1 MSRHCDPRTDPATV
15 AQLLIRAVT
24 HFQGFHS
31 ARKRLPAGWIAAA
44 VLAVSCGVAPRAQ
57 AGFSPEQLAAFEVT
71 EMKATVNTAL
81 PEEKVIEVIDPH
93 GHKEILTVG
102 IDLKPLDLEQ
112 GDEVSLSILDGLVVE
127 LEASTNQDLSF
138 NREDIILPTDMGKLK
153 KGMRV
158 ALASGTA
165 RVISIDRED
174 NSIDLLGPLGGIN
187 NLDVVI
193 TDGANP
199 FDRIKIGDTVD
210 FRLIQPLAV
219 NVRKLPPSTTGQAFK
234 SYQGKGEPLLVSPL
248 AAQEVSLKSELLE
261 AFELAHLT
269 ATIER
274 LVPGQK
280 LLRVKGARGHSML
293 ITSAIDPTAA
303 GLKVGDQVDI
313 ELLQGLVVDLRS
325 SEQNQ
330 LTLQREDRRLGRDFG
345 PVPAGARVAM
355 ASGTAE
361 VVRLSRTDHKVTLRG
376 PLGKI
381 HKLDIRPELEDEVF
395 AGLSVG
401 DMVDF
406 RLIKPI
412 AIRIQPIAQR

>member
-1 MSRHCDPRTDPATV
+1 M
-15 AQLLIRAVT
+15 T
-24 HFQGFHS
+24 HFQAFHS
-31 ARKRLPAGWIAAA
+31 ALRKLPARWIAAA
-44 VLAVSCGVAPRAQ
+44 VLGVSCGLTQKAE
-57 AGFSPEQLAAFEVT
+57 AGFSPEQLAAFEIT
-71 EMKATVNTAL
+71 EMKATVTTSL
-81 PEEKVIEVIDPH
+81 PDEKVIEVIDPH
-93 GHKEILTVG
+93 GHREILTVG
-102 IDLKPLDLEQ
+102 IDLEPLGLKQ

-127 LEASTNQDLSF
+127 LEASANKDLSF
-138 NREDIILPTDMGKLK
+138 NREDIILPADMGKLK

-165 RVISIDRED
+165 QVISIDQQD

-219 NVRKLPPSTTGQAFK
+219 NVRKLPRSSTAEALK
-234 SYQGKGEPLLVSPL
+234 DYRESGEPLLISPL

-261 AFELAHLT
+261 AFELAQLN

-293 ITSAIDPTAA
+293 ITSAIDPSAA
-303 GLKVGDQVDI
+303 GFKVGDEVNI
-313 ELLQGLVVDLRS
+313 EMLQGLVVDLRS
-325 SEQNQ
+325 SLQNQ

-355 ASGTAE
+355 ATGTAE

-381 HKLDIRPELEDEVF
+381 HKLDIRPELEAEVF

-412 AIRIQPIAQR
+412 AIRIQPVAQR

>member
-1 MSRHCDPRTDPATV
+1 M
-15 AQLLIRAVT
+15 T
-24 HFQGFHS
+24 HFQAFHS
-31 ARKRLPAGWIAAA
+31 ALRKLPARWIAAA
-44 VLAVSCGVAPRAQ
+44 VLGVSCGLTQKAE

-71 EMKATVNTAL
+71 EMKATVTTSL
-81 PEEKVIEVIDPH
+81 PDEKVIEVIDPH
-93 GHKEILTVG
+93 GHREILTVG
-102 IDLKPLDLEQ
+102 IDLEPLGLKK

-127 LEASTNQDLSF
+127 LEASANKVLSF
-138 NREDIILPTDMGKLK
+138 NREDIILPADMGKLK

-165 RVISIDRED
+165 QVISIDRQD

-199 FDRIKIGDTVD
+199 FDRIKVGDTVD

-219 NVRKLPPSTTGQAFK
+219 NVRKLPRSSTGEALK
-234 SYQGKGEPLLVSPL
+234 DYRESGEPLLISPL

-261 AFELAHLT
+261 AFELAQLN

-293 ITSAIDPTAA
+293 ITSAIDPSAA
-303 GLKVGDQVDI
+303 GFKVGDEVNI
-313 ELLQGLVVDLRS
+313 EMLQGLVVDLRS
-325 SEQNQ
+325 SQQNQ

-355 ASGTAE
+355 ATGTAE

-381 HKLDIRPELEDEVF
+381 HKLDIRPELEAEVF

-412 AIRIQPIAQR
+412 AIRIQPVAQR

>member
-1 MSRHCDPRTDPATV
+1 M
-15 AQLLIRAVT
+15 T
-24 HFQGFHS
+24 HFQALQS
-31 ARKRLPAGWIAAA
+31 ALRRHPARWIAAA
-44 VLAVSCGVAPRAQ
+44 VLCISCGIPQRAE
-57 AGFSPEQLAAFEVT
+57 AGFPLEQLEAFEVT
-71 EMKATVNTAL
+71 EMKATVTTSL
-81 PEEKVIEVIDPH
+81 PAEKVIEVIDPH

-102 IDLKPLDLEQ
+102 IDLEPLGLKQ

-127 LEASTNQDLSF
+127 LEASTNKELSF
-138 NREDIILPTDMGKLK
+138 NREDIILPADMGKLK
-153 KGMRV
+153 KGMRL

-165 RVISIDRED
+165 QVISIDRQD

-193 TDGANP
+193 SDGASP
-199 FDRIKIGDTVD
+199 FDRIKVGDTVD

-219 NVRKLPPSTTGQAFK
+219 NVRKLPRSSTGKALK
-234 SYQGKGEPLLVSPL
+234 SYRGSGEPLLISPL
-248 AAQEVSLKSELLE
+248 ADQEVNLKSELLE
-261 AFELAHLT
+261 AFELVQLN

-280 LLRVKGARGHSML
+280 LLNVKGARGHSML

-303 GLKVGDQVDI
+303 GLKVGDQVNI
-313 ELLQGLVVDLRS
+313 EMLQGLVVDLRS
-325 SEQNQ
+325 SQQTQ
-330 LTLQREDRRLGRDFG
+330 LSLQREDRRLGRDFG

-361 VVRLSRTDHKVTLRG
+361 VVRLSRTDHMVTLRG

-412 AIRIQPIAQR
+412 AIRIQPVAQR

>member
-1 MSRHCDPRTDPATV
+1 M
-15 AQLLIRAVT
+15 T
-24 HFQGFHS
+24 HFQALQS
-31 ARKRLPAGWIAAA
+31 ALRRHPARWIAAA
-44 VLAVSCGVAPRAQ
+44 VLGVSCGIAQRAE
-57 AGFSPEQLAAFEVT
+57 AGFPLEQLEAFEVT
-71 EMKATVNTAL
+71 EMKATVTTSL
-81 PEEKVIEVIDPH
+81 PAEKVIEVIDPH

-102 IDLKPLDLEQ
+102 IDLEPLGLKQ

-127 LEASTNQDLSF
+127 LEASTNKELSF
-138 NREDIILPTDMGKLK
+138 NREDIILPADMGKLK
-153 KGMRV
+153 KGMRL

-165 RVISIDRED
+165 QVISIDRQD

-193 TDGANP
+193 SDGASP
-199 FDRIKIGDTVD
+199 FDRIKVGDTVD

-219 NVRKLPPSTTGQAFK
+219 NVRKLPRSSTGKALK
-234 SYQGKGEPLLVSPL
+234 SYRGSGEPLLISPL
-248 AAQEVSLKSELLE
+248 ADQEVNLKSELLE
-261 AFELAHLT
+261 AFELVQLN

-280 LLRVKGARGHSML
+280 LLNVKGARGHSML

-303 GLKVGDQVDI
+303 GLKVGDQVNI
-313 ELLQGLVVDLRS
+313 EMLQGLVVDLRS
-325 SEQNQ
+325 SQQTQ
-330 LTLQREDRRLGRDFG
+330 LSLQREDRRLGRDFG

-361 VVRLSRTDHKVTLRG
+361 VVRLSRTDHMVTLRG

-412 AIRIQPIAQR
+412 AIRIQPVAQR

>member
-1 MSRHCDPRTDPATV
+1 M
-15 AQLLIRAVT
+15 T
-24 HFQGFHS
+24 HFQELHS
-31 ARKRLPAGWIAAA
+31 ALRRHPARWIAAA
-44 VLAVSCGVAPRAQ
+44 VLGVSCGIAQRAE
-57 AGFSPEQLAAFEVT
+57 AGFPLEQLEAFEVT
-71 EMKATVNTAL
+71 EMKATVTTSL
-81 PEEKVIEVIDPH
+81 PAEKVIEVIDPH

-102 IDLKPLDLEQ
+102 IDLEPLGLKQ

-127 LEASTNQDLSF
+127 LEASTNKELSF
-138 NREDIILPTDMGKLK
+138 NREDIILPADMGKLK
-153 KGMRV
+153 KGMRL

-165 RVISIDRED
+165 QVISIDRQD

-193 TDGANP
+193 SDGASP
-199 FDRIKIGDTVD
+199 FDRIKVGDTVD

-219 NVRKLPPSTTGQAFK
+219 NVRKLPRSSTGKALK
-234 SYQGKGEPLLVSPL
+234 SYRGSGEPLLISPL
-248 AAQEVSLKSELLE
+248 ADQEVNLKSELLE
-261 AFELAHLT
+261 AFELVQLN

-280 LLRVKGARGHSML
+280 LLNVKGARGHSML

-303 GLKVGDQVDI
+303 GLKVGDQVNI
-313 ELLQGLVVDLRS
+313 EMLQGLVVDLRS
-325 SEQNQ
+325 SQQTQ
-330 LTLQREDRRLGRDFG
+330 LSLQREDRRLGRDFG

-361 VVRLSRTDHKVTLRG
+361 VVRLSRTDHMVTLRG

-412 AIRIQPIAQR
+412 AIRIQPVAQR

>member
-1 MSRHCDPRTDPATV
+1 MLRP
-15 AQLLIRAVT
+15 VT
-24 HFQGFHS
+24 HFQALQS
-31 ARKRLPAGWIAAA
+31 ALRRHPARWIAAA
-44 VLAVSCGVAPRAQ
+44 VLGVSCGIAQRAE
-57 AGFSPEQLAAFEVT
+57 AGFPLEQLEAFEVT
-71 EMKATVNTAL
+71 EMKATVTTSL
-81 PEEKVIEVIDPH
+81 PAEKVIEVIDPH

-102 IDLKPLDLEQ
+102 IDLEPLGLKQ

-127 LEASTNQDLSF
+127 LEASTNKELSF
-138 NREDIILPTDMGKLK
+138 NREDIILPADMGKLK
-153 KGMRV
+153 KGMRL

-165 RVISIDRED
+165 QVISIDRQD

-193 TDGANP
+193 SDGASP
-199 FDRIKIGDTVD
+199 FDRIKVGDTVD

-219 NVRKLPPSTTGQAFK
+219 NVRKLPRSSTGNALK
-234 SYQGKGEPLLVSPL
+234 SYRGSGEPLLISPL
-248 AAQEVSLKSELLE
+248 ADQEVNLKSELLE
-261 AFELAHLT
+261 AFELVQLN

-280 LLRVKGARGHSML
+280 LLNVKGARGHSML

-303 GLKVGDQVDI
+303 GLKVGDQVNI
-313 ELLQGLVVDLRS
+313 EMLQGLVVDLRS
-325 SEQNQ
+325 SQQTQ
-330 LTLQREDRRLGRDFG
+330 LSLLREDRRLGRDFG

-361 VVRLSRTDHKVTLRG
+361 VVRLSRTDHMVTLRG

-412 AIRIQPIAQR
+412 AIRIQPVAQR

>member
-1 MSRHCDPRTDPATV
+1 M
-15 AQLLIRAVT
+15 T
-24 HFQGFHS
+24 HFQALQS
-31 ARKRLPAGWIAAA
+31 ALRRHPARWIAAA
-44 VLAVSCGVAPRAQ
+44 VLGVSCGIAQRAE
-57 AGFSPEQLAAFEVT
+57 AGFPLEQLEAFEVT
-71 EMKATVNTAL
+71 EMKATVTTSL
-81 PEEKVIEVIDPH
+81 PAEKVIEVIDPH

-102 IDLKPLDLEQ
+102 IDLEPLGLKQ

-127 LEASTNQDLSF
+127 LEASTNKELSF
-138 NREDIILPTDMGKLK
+138 NREDIILPADMGKLK
-153 KGMRV
+153 KGMRL

-165 RVISIDRED
+165 QVISIDRQD

-193 TDGANP
+193 SDGASP
-199 FDRIKIGDTVD
+199 FDRIKVGDTVD

-219 NVRKLPPSTTGQAFK
+219 NVRKLPRSSTGNALK
-234 SYQGKGEPLLVSPL
+234 SYRGSGEPLLISPL
-248 AAQEVSLKSELLE
+248 ADQEVNLKSELLK
-261 AFELAHLT
+261 AFELVQLN

-280 LLRVKGARGHSML
+280 LLNVKGARGHSML

-303 GLKVGDQVDI
+303 GLKVGDQVNI
-313 ELLQGLVVDLRS
+313 EMLQGLVVDLRS
-325 SEQNQ
+325 SQQTQ
-330 LTLQREDRRLGRDFG
+330 LSLQREDRRLGRDFG

-361 VVRLSRTDHKVTLRG
+361 VVRLSRTDHMVTLRG

-412 AIRIQPIAQR
+412 AIRIQPVAQR

>member
-1 MSRHCDPRTDPATV
+1 
-15 AQLLIRAVT
+15 VT
-24 HFQGFHS
+24 HFQALQS
-31 ARKRLPAGWIAAA
+31 ALRRHPARWIAAA
-44 VLAVSCGVAPRAQ
+44 VLGVSCGIAQRAE
-57 AGFSPEQLAAFEVT
+57 AGFPLEQLEAFEVT
-71 EMKATVNTAL
+71 EMKATVTTSL
-81 PEEKVIEVIDPH
+81 PAEKVIEVIDPH

-102 IDLKPLDLEQ
+102 IDLEPLGLKQ

-127 LEASTNQDLSF
+127 LEASTNKELSF
-138 NREDIILPTDMGKLK
+138 NREDIILPADMGKLK
-153 KGMRV
+153 KGMRL

-165 RVISIDRED
+165 QVISIDRQD

-193 TDGANP
+193 SDGASP
-199 FDRIKIGDTVD
+199 FDRIKVGDTVD

-219 NVRKLPPSTTGQAFK
+219 NVRKLPRSSTGKALK
-234 SYQGKGEPLLVSPL
+234 SYRGSGEPLLISPL
-248 AAQEVSLKSELLE
+248 ADQEVNLKSELLE
-261 AFELAHLT
+261 AFELVQLN

-280 LLRVKGARGHSML
+280 LLNVKGARGHSML

-303 GLKVGDQVDI
+303 GLKVGDQVNI
-313 ELLQGLVVDLRS
+313 EMLQGLVVDLRS
-325 SEQNQ
+325 SQQTQ
-330 LTLQREDRRLGRDFG
+330 LSLQREDRRLGRDFG

-361 VVRLSRTDHKVTLRG
+361 VVRLSRTDHMVTLRG

-412 AIRIQPIAQR
+412 AIRIQPVAQR

>member
-1 MSRHCDPRTDPATV
+1 M
-15 AQLLIRAVT
+15 AQRAE
-24 HFQGFHS
+24 
-31 ARKRLPAGWIAAA
+31 
-44 VLAVSCGVAPRAQ
+44 
-57 AGFSPEQLAAFEVT
+57 AGFSPEQLAAFEIT
-71 EMKATVNTAL
+71 EMKATVTTSL
-81 PEEKVIEVIDPH
+81 PAEKVIEVIDPH
-93 GHKEILTVG
+93 GHREILTVG
-102 IDLKPLDLEQ
+102 IDLDPLGLKK
-112 GDEVSLSILDGLVVE
+112 GDEVSISILDGLVVE
-127 LEASTNQDLSF
+127 LEASANKDLSF
-138 NREDIILPTDMGKLK
+138 NREDIILPADMGKLK

-165 RVISIDRED
+165 QVISIDRQD

-193 TDGANP
+193 PDGANP
-199 FDRIKIGDTVD
+199 FDRIKVGDTVD

-219 NVRKLPPSTTGQAFK
+219 NVRKLPPSTTGRALK

-381 HKLDIRPELEDEVF
+381 HKLDIRPELENEVF

-412 AIRIQPIAQR
+412 AIRIQLIAQR

>member
-1 MSRHCDPRTDPATV
+1 M
-15 AQLLIRAVT
+15 T
-24 HFQGFHS
+24 HFQALQS
-31 ARKRLPAGWIAAA
+31 ALRRHPARWIAAA
-44 VLAVSCGVAPRAQ
+44 VLGVSCGIAQRAE
-57 AGFSPEQLAAFEVT
+57 AGFPLEQLEAFEVT
-71 EMKATVNTAL
+71 EMKATVTTSL
-81 PEEKVIEVIDPH
+81 PAEKVIEVIDPH

-102 IDLKPLDLEQ
+102 IDLEPLGLKQ

-127 LEASTNQDLSF
+127 LEASTNKELSF
-138 NREDIILPTDMGKLK
+138 NREDIILPADMGKLK
-153 KGMRV
+153 KGMRL

-165 RVISIDRED
+165 QVISIDRQD

-193 TDGANP
+193 SDGPSP
-199 FDRIKIGDTVD
+199 FDRIKVGDTVD

-219 NVRKLPPSTTGQAFK
+219 NVRKLPRSSTGKALK
-234 SYQGKGEPLLVSPL
+234 SYRGSGEPLLISPL
-248 AAQEVSLKSELLE
+248 ADQEVNLKSELLE
-261 AFELAHLT
+261 AFELVQLN

-280 LLRVKGARGHSML
+280 LLNVKGARGHSML

-303 GLKVGDQVDI
+303 GLKVGDQVNI
-313 ELLQGLVVDLRS
+313 EMLQGLVVDLRS
-325 SEQNQ
+325 SQQTQ
-330 LTLQREDRRLGRDFG
+330 LSLQREDRRLGRDFG

-361 VVRLSRTDHKVTLRG
+361 VVRLSRTDHMVTLRG

-412 AIRIQPIAQR
+412 AIRIQPVAQR

>member
-1 MSRHCDPRTDPATV
+1 M
-15 AQLLIRAVT
+15 T
-24 HFQGFHS
+24 HFQALQS
-31 ARKRLPAGWIAAA
+31 ALRRHPARWIAAA
-44 VLAVSCGVAPRAQ
+44 VLGVSCGIAQRAE
-57 AGFSPEQLAAFEVT
+57 AGFPLEQLEAFEVT
-71 EMKATVNTAL
+71 EMKATVTTSL
-81 PEEKVIEVIDPH
+81 PAEKVIEVIDPH

-102 IDLKPLDLEQ
+102 IDLEPLGLKQ

-127 LEASTNQDLSF
+127 LEASTNKELSF
-138 NREDIILPTDMGKLK
+138 NREDIILPADMGKLK
-153 KGMRV
+153 KGMRL

-165 RVISIDRED
+165 QVISIDRQD

-193 TDGANP
+193 SDGASP
-199 FDRIKIGDTVD
+199 FDRIKVGDTVD

-219 NVRKLPPSTTGQAFK
+219 NVRKLPRSSTGNALK
-234 SYQGKGEPLLVSPL
+234 SYRGSGEPLLISPL
-248 AAQEVSLKSELLE
+248 ADQEVNLKSELLE
-261 AFELAHLT
+261 AFELVQLN

-280 LLRVKGARGHSML
+280 LLNVKGARGHSML

-303 GLKVGDQVDI
+303 GLKVGDQVNI
-313 ELLQGLVVDLRS
+313 EMLQGLVVDLRS
-325 SEQNQ
+325 SQQTQ
-330 LTLQREDRRLGRDFG
+330 LSLQREDRRLGRDFG

-361 VVRLSRTDHKVTLRG
+361 VVRLSRTDHMVTLRG

-412 AIRIQPIAQR
+412 AIRIQPVAQR

>member
-1 MSRHCDPRTDPATV
+1 
-15 AQLLIRAVT
+15 VT
-24 HFQGFHS
+24 HFQALQS
-31 ARKRLPAGWIAAA
+31 ALRRHPARWIAAA
-44 VLAVSCGVAPRAQ
+44 VLGVSCGIAQRAE
-57 AGFSPEQLAAFEVT
+57 AGFPLEQLEAFEVT
-71 EMKATVNTAL
+71 EMKATVTTSL
-81 PEEKVIEVIDPH
+81 PAEKVIEVIDPH

-102 IDLKPLDLEQ
+102 IDLEPLGLKQ

-127 LEASTNQDLSF
+127 LEASTNKELSF
-138 NREDIILPTDMGKLK
+138 NREDIILPADMGKLK
-153 KGMRV
+153 KGMRL

-165 RVISIDRED
+165 QVISIDRQD

-193 TDGANP
+193 SDGASP
-199 FDRIKIGDTVD
+199 FDRIKVGDTVD

-219 NVRKLPPSTTGQAFK
+219 NVRKLPRSSTGNALK
-234 SYQGKGEPLLVSPL
+234 SYRGSGEPLLISPL
-248 AAQEVSLKSELLE
+248 ADQEVNLKSELLE
-261 AFELAHLT
+261 AFELVQLN

-280 LLRVKGARGHSML
+280 LLNVKGARGHSML

-303 GLKVGDQVDI
+303 GLKVGDQVNI
-313 ELLQGLVVDLRS
+313 EMLQGLVVDLRS
-325 SEQNQ
+325 SQQTQ
-330 LTLQREDRRLGRDFG
+330 LSLQREDRRLGRDFG

-361 VVRLSRTDHKVTLRG
+361 VVRLSRTDHMVTLRG

-412 AIRIQPIAQR
+412 AIRIQPVAQR

>member
-1 MSRHCDPRTDPATV
+1 M
-15 AQLLIRAVT
+15 T
-24 HFQGFHS
+24 HFQALQS
-31 ARKRLPAGWIAAA
+31 ALRRHPARWIAAA
-44 VLAVSCGVAPRAQ
+44 VLGVSCGIAQRAE
-57 AGFSPEQLAAFEVT
+57 AGFPLEQLEAFEVT
-71 EMKATVNTAL
+71 EMKATVTTSL
-81 PEEKVIEVIDPH
+81 PAEKVIEVIDPH

-102 IDLKPLDLEQ
+102 IDLEPLGLKQ

-127 LEASTNQDLSF
+127 LEASTNKELSF
-138 NREDIILPTDMGKLK
+138 NREDIILPADMGKLK
-153 KGMRV
+153 KGMRL

-165 RVISIDRED
+165 QVISIDRQD
-174 NSIDLLGPLGGIN
+174 NCIDLLGPLGGIN

-193 TDGANP
+193 SDGASP
-199 FDRIKIGDTVD
+199 FDRIKVGDTVD

-219 NVRKLPPSTTGQAFK
+219 NVRKLPRSSTGKALK
-234 SYQGKGEPLLVSPL
+234 SYRGSGEPLLISPL
-248 AAQEVSLKSELLE
+248 ADQEVNLKSELLE
-261 AFELAHLT
+261 AFELVQLN

-280 LLRVKGARGHSML
+280 LLNVKGARGHSML

-303 GLKVGDQVDI
+303 GLKVGDQVNI
-313 ELLQGLVVDLRS
+313 EMLQGLVVDLRS
-325 SEQNQ
+325 SQQTQ
-330 LTLQREDRRLGRDFG
+330 LSLQREDRRLGRDFG

-361 VVRLSRTDHKVTLRG
+361 VVRLSRTDHMVTLRG

-412 AIRIQPIAQR
+412 AIRIQPVAQR

>member
-1 MSRHCDPRTDPATV
+1 M
-15 AQLLIRAVT
+15 T
-24 HFQGFHS
+24 HFQAFHS
-31 ARKRLPAGWIAAA
+31 ALRKRPARWIAAA
-44 VLAVSCGVAPRAQ
+44 VLGVSCGLTQRAE
-57 AGFSPEQLAAFEVT
+57 AGFSPEQLAAFEIT
-71 EMKATVNTAL
+71 EMKATVTTSL
-81 PEEKVIEVIDPH
+81 PDEKVIEVIDPH
-93 GHKEILTVG
+93 GHREILTVG
-102 IDLKPLDLEQ
+102 IDLEPLGLKQ

-127 LEASTNQDLSF
+127 LEASANKDLSF
-138 NREDIILPTDMGKLK
+138 NREDIILPADMGKLK

-165 RVISIDRED
+165 QVISIDQQD

-199 FDRIKIGDTVD
+199 FDRIKVGDTVD

-219 NVRKLPPSTTGQAFK
+219 NVRKLPRSSTGEALK
-234 SYQGKGEPLLVSPL
+234 DYQESGEPLLISPL

-261 AFELAHLT
+261 AFELAQLN

-293 ITSAIDPTAA
+293 ITSAIDPSAA
-303 GLKVGDQVDI
+303 GFKVGDEVNI
-313 ELLQGLVVDLRS
+313 EMLQGLVVDLRS
-325 SEQNQ
+325 SQQNQ

-355 ASGTAE
+355 ATGTAE

-381 HKLDIRPELEDEVF
+381 HKLDIRPELEAEVF

-412 AIRIQPIAQR
+412 AIRIQPVAQR

>member
-1 MSRHCDPRTDPATV
+1 M
-15 AQLLIRAVT
+15 T
-24 HFQGFHS
+24 HFQALQS
-31 ARKRLPAGWIAAA
+31 ALRRHPARWIAAA
-44 VLAVSCGVAPRAQ
+44 VLGVSCGIAQRAE
-57 AGFSPEQLAAFEVT
+57 AGFPLEQLEAFEVT
-71 EMKATVNTAL
+71 EMKATVTTSL
-81 PEEKVIEVIDPH
+81 PAEKVIEVIDPH

-102 IDLKPLDLEQ
+102 IDLEPLGLKQ

-127 LEASTNQDLSF
+127 LEASTNKELSF
-138 NREDIILPTDMGKLK
+138 NREDIILPADMGKLK
-153 KGMRV
+153 KGMRL

-165 RVISIDRED
+165 QVISIDRQD

-193 TDGANP
+193 SDGPSP
-199 FDRIKIGDTVD
+199 FDRIKVGDTVD

-219 NVRKLPPSTTGQAFK
+219 NVRKLPRSSTGNALK
-234 SYQGKGEPLLVSPL
+234 SYRGSGEPLLISPL
-248 AAQEVSLKSELLE
+248 ADQEVNLKSELLE
-261 AFELAHLT
+261 AFELVQLN

-280 LLRVKGARGHSML
+280 LLNVKGARGHSML

-303 GLKVGDQVDI
+303 GLKVGDQVNI
-313 ELLQGLVVDLRS
+313 EMLQGLVVDLRS
-325 SEQNQ
+325 SQQTQ
-330 LTLQREDRRLGRDFG
+330 LSLQREDRRLGRDFG

-361 VVRLSRTDHKVTLRG
+361 VVRLSRTDHMVTLRG

-412 AIRIQPIAQR
+412 AIRIQPVAQR